1 MFIVGIDIAKHTHQ
15 ASVMN
20 PDGSLIGKSIKIS
33 NTSSGFEAFIAKLKD
48 IDPDLSHFEFGVEST
63 GHYWLNLYTHLSDLG
78 CTVHVINPVQSDAL
92 RGLYIRQTKND
103 IKDSAIIAD
112 VIRIGRYCET
122 TVSDD
127 KMLALRDLTRQRFYL
142 VDMISDLKRKSLT
155 LIDRIFP
162 EYPKLFSD
170 TFGSTSL
177 ELLANCNTPEDIIAI
192 DTDKLVEML
201 STASKGRFK
210 REKAEKIKAAAQ
222 NSFGALL
229 CTDSTSFMLK
239 QFVEQIKFL
248 ENQLDELNEMISERL
263 AEFNSPITSITGIGD
278 VLGASILSEIG
289 DISRF
294 ESADKLAAFAGIDP
308 TVSQSGNFLGTKN
321 KMSKRG
327 SPYLRRA
334 IWLAATAAILH
345 DPAIKAFYDRK
356 KAQGKHHYVCVGY
369 ICRKLINIIFSVLK
383 SGQPYQPVFPKNLV

>member
-33 NTSSGFEAFIAKLKD
+33 NTSSGFEAFIAKLHN
-48 IDPDLSHFEFGVEST
+48 IDPDLSHFEFGMEST

-369 ICRKLINIIFSVLK
+369 ICRKLVNIIFSVLK
-383 SGQPYQPVFPKNLV
+383 SGQPYQPVFPKNFD

>member
-33 NTSSGFEAFIAKLKD
+33 NTSSGFEAFIEKLHD
-48 IDPDLSHFEFGVEST
+48 IDPDLSHFEFGMEST

-248 ENQLDELNEMISERL
+248 ENQLDELNGMISERL

>member
-33 NTSSGFEAFIAKLKD
+33 NTSSGFEAFIEKLHN
-48 IDPDLSHFEFGVEST
+48 IDPDLSHFEFGMEST
-63 GHYWLNLYTHLSDLG
+63 GHYWLNLYTHLCDLG

-369 ICRKLINIIFSVLK
+369 ICRKLVNIIFSVLK
-383 SGQPYQPVFPKNLV
+383 SGQPYQPVFPKNFD

>member
-1 MFIVGIDIAKHTHQ
+1 M
-15 ASVMN
+15 
-20 PDGSLIGKSIKIS
+20 
-33 NTSSGFEAFIAKLKD
+33 
-48 IDPDLSHFEFGVEST
+48 
-63 GHYWLNLYTHLSDLG
+63 
-78 CTVHVINPVQSDAL
+78 
-92 RGLYIRQTKND
+92 
-103 IKDSAIIAD
+103 
-112 VIRIGRYCET
+112 
-122 TVSDD
+122 
-127 KMLALRDLTRQRFYL
+127 KML
-142 VDMISDLKRKSLT
+142 K
-155 LIDRIFP
+155 
-162 EYPKLFSD
+162 
-170 TFGSTSL
+170 
-177 ELLANCNTPEDIIAI
+177 
-192 DTDKLVEML
+192 
-201 STASKGRFK
+201 
-210 REKAEKIKAAAQ
+210 KIKAAAQ

-229 CTDSTSFMLK
+229 CSDSTSFMLK

-289 DISRF
+289 NISRF

-345 DPAIKAFYDRK
+345 DSAIKAFYDRK

-383 SGQPYQPVFPKNLV
+383 SGQPYQPVFPKNFD